1 MALFLL
7 PYELNTTSKY
17 EIQFEDANFN
27 AGMNFADVC
36 IECQNFELLE
46 QLLSRVEDEQ
56 TLN

>member
-7 PYELNTTSKY
+7 PYELNTTSRY

-46 QLLSRVEDEQ
+46 LLLSRVEDE
-56 TLN
+56 